1 MMLMRIKSTGRKCA
15 CKYEVH
21 INIEAEADVVMPHSF
36 QESFEAHSLTTT
48 FSCLK
53 HIDVLNKTVRQS
65 KT

>member
-1 MMLMRIKSTGRKCA
+1 MMLIRIKSTGRKCA
-15 CKYEVH
+15 CIYEVH
-21 INIEAEADVVMPHSF
+21 INIEADVVMPHSF
-36 QESFEAHSLTTT
+36 HESFEAHSLTTT